1 MKAMVVGALA
11 VAALSSPAAAA
22 ETIYYGSRVGM
33 EVTVTS
39 KSGIGSENAVIRAA
53 HTRENAKKFCL
64 EYARDDSEKCVR
76 DELAVPL
83 SNQITADCKTGVF
96 TTFNGQ
102 KLKFAGHNK
111 GGAAYLAKY
120 RIIDLPSGKPLDGT
134 EASGYPVDIA
144 AFIALCPG
152 LATPE

>member
-1 MKAMVVGALA
+1 MKAMIVGALA
-11 VAALSSPAAAA
+11 VAALSSPATAA

-64 EYARDDSEKCVR
+64 DYAQTDSEKCVR

-83 SNQITADCKTGVF
+83 SNQITANCKTGAF

-102 KLKFAGHNK
+102 KLKFAGNNK
-111 GGAAYLAKY
+111 PADQMFAKY
-120 RIIDLPSGKPLDGT
+120 KIIDLPSGKKLDGT

-144 AFIALCPG
+144 DFIALCPG
-152 LATPE
+152 RATPE

>member
-1 MKAMVVGALA
+1 MKAIIVAALA
-11 VAALSSPAAAA
+11 IAALSSSAAAA
-22 ETIYYGSRVGM
+22 ETIFYGSRVGM

-39 KSGIGSENAVIRAA
+39 KSGIGSQNAVIRAA

-64 EYARDDSEKCVR
+64 EYAQTDSEKCVR

-83 SNQITADCKTGVF
+83 SDQITANCKTGVF
-96 TTFNGQ
+96 TNFHGV
-102 KLKFAGHNK
+102 KRKFEGVNNR
-111 GGAAYLAKY
+111 GDQMFAKY
-120 RIIDLPSGKPLDGT
+120 KIIDLSSGKKLDGT

-144 AFIALCPG
+144 DFIALCPG

>member
-1 MKAMVVGALA
+1 MKARIVGALA

-53 HTRENAKKFCL
+53 HTRGNAKKFCL

-76 DELAVPL
+76 DELTVPL
-83 SNQITADCKTGVF
+83 SNQITANCKTGAF
-96 TTFNGQ
+96 TTFNGL
-102 KLKFAGHNK
+102 KRKFAGLNK
-111 GGAAYLAKY
+111 PADQMFAKY
-120 RIIDLPSGKPLDGT
+120 KIIDLSSGKKLDGT

-144 AFIALCPG
+144 DFIALCPG

>member
-1 MKAMVVGALA
+1 MKAMIVGALA
-11 VAALSSPAAAA
+11 LAALSSPAAA

-53 HTRENAKKFCL
+53 HTRQNAKKFCL
-64 EYARDDSEKCVR
+64 EYARDNSEKCLR

-83 SNQITADCKTGVF
+83 ANQITGNCKTGVF

-102 KLKFAGHNK
+102 KLKFESLNK
-111 GGAAYLAKY
+111 PADQMFAKY
-120 RIIDLPSGKPLDGT
+120 KIIDLSSGKKLDGT

-144 AFIALCPG
+144 DFIALCPG

>member
-1 MKAMVVGALA
+1 MKAIIVGALA
-11 VAALSSPAAAA
+11 IAAFSSPAAAA

-64 EYARDDSEKCVR
+64 EYAQTGSEKCVR

-83 SNQITADCKTGVF
+83 ADQITGNCKTGVF

-102 KLKFAGHNK
+102 KFKFESLNK
-111 GGAAYLAKY
+111 PADQMSAKY
-120 RIIDLPSGKPLDGT
+120 KIIDLSSGKKLDGT

-144 AFIALCPG
+144 DFVALCPG
-152 LATPE
+152 HATPE